1 MERGSRGFLSIEL
14 GYAKETVSLLLSKLA
29 NPELQQIFAIE
40 FL

>member
-29 NPELQQIFAIE
+29 NPEL
-40 FL
+40 